1 MTVNKAE
8 VREGKKRIEVVL
20 VAEDEALVLTSTP
33 SEL

>member
-8 VREGKKRIEVVL
+8 VREGRWRIDL
-20 VAEDEALVLTSTP
+20 MLLAEDEALVLASTP